1 MEHVINDT
9 LNDYE
14 KLIKIMMKSK
24 ANFIDK
30 YVKNKRYLRN
40 VQNLAILRDKL
51 LELLKHSKEGV
62 QCLERNCLS
71 SLKCFDLIPSEKSGN
86 ESVEPDTEESV
97 CSQDKTELMNDSKLE
112 DDLGSPAK
120 FNSEAT
126 PASSSTPEK
135 KINGVEVVS
144 VDVTAA
150 SDISTSVVEAK
161 DTPDNSEQNSISRPP
176 TSTENAFSNKETDNE
191 SIKYCQSE
199 SVRES
204 NVETE
209 KSSKLNTTEG
219 PEVLSNVDLKPLP
232 EVSRDDAV
240 VADSE
245 NNIQEKED
253 ASNLKAEESAEDSSL
268 PNKNK
273 AAKMAMLQFS
283 SDGNSSSSGKEDA
296 KSNESDMSGIGL
308 LKPDPEEAKSV

>member
-1 MEHVINDT
+1 MEHVITDT

-24 ANFIDK
+24 ANYIEK

-86 ESVEPDTEESV
+86 ESIEPDTEESV
-97 CSQDKTELMNDSKLE
+97 CSQDKTELINDSKLE
-112 DDLGSPAK
+112 DDLDSPAK
-120 FNSEAT
+120 LNSEVT
-126 PASSSTPEK
+126 PASFSTPEK
-135 KINGVEVVS
+135 KINGVEDASVGVVA
-144 VDVTAA
+144 T

-161 DTPDNSEQNSISRPP
+161 DTPDDSDENSISRPP
-176 TSTENAFSNKETDNE
+176 VSTESAFANKETDNE
-191 SIKYCQSE
+191 SILSCQNE
-199 SVRES
+199 SIRES

-209 KSSKLNTTEG
+209 KSSKLNSTEG
-219 PEVLSNVDLKPLP
+219 AEGESNVDLKVLP

-240 VADSE
+240 VSDSE
-245 NNIQEKED
+245 NSIQEKGD
-253 ASNLKAEESAEDSSL
+253 ASNLKAEESAEDGSL

-296 KSNESDMSGIGL
+296 KSSESDMSGIGP
-308 LKPDPEEAKSV
+308 LKPDAEEAKSV